1 MVSRNSAAGSPLPY
15 ARSRAHH
22 THFVLTSL
30 AYSAPLGSN
39 RPHTANSHAQLLVQ
53 QEKRRAST
61 NDPTTAPPPH
71 QSSYFSPLLAPYVSR
86 ATDNS
91 TLLCQPFPLP
101 AP

>member
-1 MVSRNSAAGSPLPY
+1 MTDALL
-15 ARSRAHH
+15 
-22 THFVLTSL
+22 FVLTSL
-30 AYSAPLGSN
+30 TPNSTNVQQQLAPTTQPAAS
-39 RPHTANSHAQLLVQ
+39 SHAQLTVQ
-53 QEKRRAST
+53 EQERRAST
-61 NDPTTAPPPH
+61 KAPTTAPSPH